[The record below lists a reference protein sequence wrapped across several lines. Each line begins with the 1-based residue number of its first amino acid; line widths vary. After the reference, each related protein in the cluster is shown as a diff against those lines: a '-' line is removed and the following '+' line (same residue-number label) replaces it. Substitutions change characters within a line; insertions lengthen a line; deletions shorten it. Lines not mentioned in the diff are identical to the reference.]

1 MFNKPSHTEKPAVC
15 HFGKVQSQ
23 NLLLT
28 ERTITQMLPL
38 QISNFFD
45 VIYVFNVLFIFY
57 IWLNPI
63 LNKYQLTE
71 NQNIDINVFHKS

>member
-1 MFNKPSHTEKPAVC
+1 
-15 HFGKVQSQ
+15 
-23 NLLLT
+23 
-28 ERTITQMLPL
+28 MLPL
-38 QISNFFD
+38 QISNSFD

-71 NQNIDINVFHKS
+71 NQNIDVNVFHKS